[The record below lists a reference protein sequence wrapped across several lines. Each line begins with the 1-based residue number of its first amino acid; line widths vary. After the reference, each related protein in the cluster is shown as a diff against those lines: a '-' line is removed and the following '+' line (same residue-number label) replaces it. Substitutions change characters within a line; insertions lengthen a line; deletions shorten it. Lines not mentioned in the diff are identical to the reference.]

1 MCLGSRLP
9 ARAFGAQDST
19 AACPDPGC
27 RKGRDPGP
35 CVACSLAEYPGPAFL
50 PPVVIN
56 QPLLSRLTLSQN
68 FYLLDVL
75 LHLKLQTWPGLWI
88 PDSLD
93 LVSILF

>member
-1 MCLGSRLP
+1 MHLELRTPQLP
-9 ARAFGAQDST
+9 VPTQ
-19 AACPDPGC
+19 AAG
-27 RKGRDPGP
+27 KAGTLDPGP